1 VPQFLPIW
9 SNWVIWALQQVQW
22 ARLFLVDLVIS
33 RLSYG
38 TGKGRD
44 LGLLMCQALQVGWV
58 EWLKNIVRMKWEKA
72 NSLVSLDGGFSV
84 FLFKF

>member
-1 VPQFLPIW
+1 M
-9 SNWVIWALQQVQW
+9 
-22 ARLFLVDLVIS
+22 IS

-58 EWLKNIVRMKWEKA
+58 EWLKNVVRMKWEKA
-72 NSLVSLDGGFSV
+72 NSLVSLVD
-84 FLFKF
+84 FLCFFLNSDRREERVGTSR